1 MIPIEL
7 SPIVIGLIGMGVL
20 FLLLA
25 MGMPVS
31 FAMAIVGFAGF
42 ASLISVKGALV
53 KLAVVPFGTVFSYD
67 FAVIPLFIFM
77 AQICFNA
84 ELSKDLYAVAFKWLG
99 PLPGG
104 LAMATIG
111 ACAIFAAISAS
122 SIATAVTLGLV
133 ALPEMRKY
141 KYDLRLATGSIAAG
155 GTMGVLI
162 PPSAGLIIYGII
174 AEQSIGRLFMAG
186 VIPGVLEAIFYIV
199 TILILCKLNPS
210 LGPKGPK
217 SSFKEKLAILGRGG
231 EVIVLIAFVLVGLFR
246 GWFTPT
252 EAGAAGAFG
261 AIVITLFR
269 RRLTWQV
276 FKQSLLATANTAGM
290 IYALMIGAFL
300 LNYFLAASTIPTEL
314 AAITNR
320 LPFPPLGIMASIM
333 FLFLGLGCFIDAMAM
348 IMLTIPIFLPLALR
362 LGFDPIWFGILL
374 VRMTEIAVI
383 TPPVGMNV
391 FAIHGIAKDVPME
404 VIFRGILPF
413 LLADIIHVTLLLFVP
428 QICLFL
434 PGLLM

>member
-7 SPIVIGLIGMGVL
+7 SPILIGLIGMAVL
-20 FLLLA
+20 FVLLA

-31 FAMAIVGFAGF
+31 FAMAIVGFLGF
-42 ASLISVKGALV
+42 ASLISMKGGFA
-53 KLAVVPFGTVFSYD
+53 KIAIVPFGTVFSYD

-77 AQICFNA
+77 AQLCFNA
-84 ELSKDLYAVAFKWLG
+84 DLSKDLYEVAFKWLG

-111 ACAIFAAISAS
+111 ACAVFAAISAS

-141 KYDLRLATGSIAAG
+141 KYNNRLATGAVAAG

-174 AEQSIGRLFMAG
+174 AEQSIGRLFLAG
-186 VIPGVLEAIFYIV
+186 IIPGVLEAIFYIL
-199 TILILCKLNPS
+199 TILLLCKLNPG

-217 SSFKEKLAILGRGG
+217 SSLKEKMAILGKGG
-231 EVIVLIAFVLVGLFR
+231 EVVLLIAFVLIGLFR

-261 AIVITLFR
+261 AIIITLAR

-276 FKQSLLATANTAGM
+276 FKRSLLATAATAGM
-290 IYALMIGAFL
+290 IYALLIGAFL
-300 LNYFLAASTIPTEL
+300 MNYFLAASTIPMEL
-314 AAITNR
+314 AALAGS
-320 LPFPPLGIMASIM
+320 LPLPPLGIVAFILV
-333 FLFLGLGCFIDAMAM
+333 LFLGLGCFIDAMAM
-348 IMLTIPIFLPLALR
+348 MMLTIPIFLPLALR
-362 LGFDPIWFGILL
+362 LGFDPIWFGIIL

-383 TPPVGMNV
+383 TPPVGINV
-391 FAIHGIAKDVPME
+391 FAIHGIAKDIPME
-404 VIFRGILPF
+404 DIFRGILPF
-413 LLADIIHVTLLLFVP
+413 LTADIIHVILLLFIP